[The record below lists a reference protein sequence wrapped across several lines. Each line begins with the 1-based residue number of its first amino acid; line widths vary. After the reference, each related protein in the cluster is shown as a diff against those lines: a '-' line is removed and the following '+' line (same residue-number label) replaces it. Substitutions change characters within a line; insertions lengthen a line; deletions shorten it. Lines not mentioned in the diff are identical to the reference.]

1 MIFSIVAAATLGI
14 TQASTP
20 SCAIRLEL
28 NASMVVPYQFR
39 PNESVQVTATGNV
52 TWYKHRA
59 KQIESG
65 PDGTKLDRVAL
76 RNEVGLLGY
85 LYPPLVSANDG
96 ALLSSTDAGL
106 ALVGAKKQVKVGKT
120 GLLKL
125 RVNDAWG
132 VDNSGVYVVTIGS
145 EPPAPEKDIA
155 NTIEKGKGIVAFD
168 FRKRYGN
175 YMWSEHRDASKGHQ
189 YLTAISIG
197 RLKMTPEEANT
208 LLRKRVRDVF
218 PGTASGKNGNEVTPG
233 NIFTLVVNLN
243 VVLPKVI
250 TKRVTPYSFTFEAL
264 PGHALRGTATHGIFK
279 DSTGEFYLFQQG
291 RGVPNEPISQQITN
305 LDIAPTMWK
314 AMAGK
319 LRRLLM
325 RDIA

>member
-1 MIFSIVAAATLGI
+1 MIFSIVAATTLGI
-14 TQASTP
+14 TQASTA

-39 PNESVQVTATGNV
+39 PNESVQVAATGTV
-52 TWYKHRA
+52 TWYKHGA

-106 ALVGAKKQVKVGKT
+106 ALVGAKKQVKIGRSGNLT
-120 GLLKL
+120 LL
-125 RVNDAWG
+125 VNDSWG
-132 VDNSGVYVVTIGS
+132 RDNSGVYVVTIGS

-155 NTIEKGKGIVAFD
+155 NTIEKGKGTVAFN

-208 LLRKRVRDVF
+208 LLRKRVREVF
-218 PGTASGKNGNEVTPG
+218 PGTARGKSGDEVILG
-233 NIFTLVVNLN
+233 NIFTLVINTRLSPT
-243 VVLPKVI
+243 VV
-250 TKRVTPYSFTFEAL
+250 TKTVTPYSFTFEAL
-264 PGHALRGTATHGIFK
+264 PGHILRGTATHGIFK

-291 RGVPNEPISQQITN
+291 RGVPNEPISQQIKN
-305 LDIAPTMWK
+305 LDLAPTMWK
-314 AMAGK
+314 AMAEK
-319 LRRLLM
+319 LQRLLT
-325 RDIA
+325 RETK